1 MMSIAGLSLQHQKD
15 ADNSLPLEAGD
26 HLDQPTFHARYMA
39 APEHVKAELI
49 GGVVHMPSPV
59 RRSHGKFHVKL
70 LRWLDSY
77 ADLTPGT
84 EVLDNTTS
92 ILGNDSEP
100 RPDACLRIIDG
111 QSKETEDDY
120 ILGPPEFIA
129 EVASSTASYDLYSK
143 KDDYERYGVREYL
156 VVLIHEKR
164 AVWYVRADERFIE
177 MAAGADG
184 MFRSAA
190 MPGLWLDVA
199 AFFRLDTAGVEA
211 ALRQGLA
218 SAEHAAFA
226 ESLKK

>member
-1 MMSIAGLSLQHQKD
+1 MPPVAASLRNRNEQE
-15 ADNSLPLEAGD
+15 SPPLEAGD
-26 HLDQPTFHARYMA
+26 HLDQPTFHARYMQTA
-39 APEHVKAELI
+39 DHIKAELI
-49 GGVVHMPSPV
+49 GGVVYMPSPV

-77 ADLTPGT
+77 ADDTPGT

-100 RPDACLRIIDG
+100 QPDACLRVING

-129 EVASSTASYDLYSK
+129 EVASSTASYDLHKK

-156 VVLIHEKR
+156 VLLIHEKR
-164 AVWYVRADERFIE
+164 AVWFGRAEGGFVE
-177 MAAGADG
+177 MTMGTDG
-184 MFRSAA
+184 LFRSVV

-199 AFFRLDTAGVEA
+199 AFFRLDIQAVEA
-211 ALRQGLA
+211 VLQQGLA
-218 SAEHAAFA
+218 TAEHTAFVD
-226 ESLKK
+226 SLRSL